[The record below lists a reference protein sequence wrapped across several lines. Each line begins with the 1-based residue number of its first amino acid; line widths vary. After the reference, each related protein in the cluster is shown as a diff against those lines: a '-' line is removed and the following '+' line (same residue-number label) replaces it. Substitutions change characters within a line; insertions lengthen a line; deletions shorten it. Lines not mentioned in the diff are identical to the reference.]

1 MPLIDLKTSLKS
13 LKFGKDRPYGG
24 SSNQPYIQTS
34 IPEGENSGVFQT
46 GGIDSILRGGLLAPI
61 SAAKDV
67 SRLTQMFFD
76 LKSPNGPLF
85 TVKQNLLSKT
95 SVETEASNGASYAL
109 GLNQGIYLPSSTIA
123 QAGVGFLGTHL
134 NLFGIAPIDGSPLS
148 IVKYETV
155 VKENNALSITENYT
169 PPPKAPLSVNTKLD
183 PKVNRLLQLWGN
195 NQANSSTNVNLYSY
209 SGGPGSTLGFGN
221 TDILLSKQRTNV
233 NTQFGGE
240 PFSLSNKS
248 PLKSFYY
255 TPEQIASSSSL
266 NLNSEIKEDFRRTL
280 IRSNN
285 ISESTVLSIS
295 PSYLSKDNKT
305 IETRTHLG
313 NPGKHSQNPTE
324 GGKNVINYGID
335 ASTLDALDKINALPM
350 YDSEGPNSS
359 YAINDLVKFRIAA
372 INNDGN
378 GRQAVYMH
386 FRAFIDSFNDNYNAT
401 WNPIKYS
408 GRGDT
413 LYNYQGFERSINL
426 SFTVYAQ
433 SKAELIPMYRKLNY
447 LASTLAPDYTGAG
460 FMRGNLLRLTL
471 GGYLYEQPGFITSL
485 TYNIPEESTWEIGID
500 ENGDSDDSV
509 KELPHMIKVTGMTFT
524 PIHNFL
530 PQKPNSDSI
539 IKRKN
544 GVYSPIPEKYI
555 ALAAGDPS
563 LSIYTNYADY
573 YTYYDASNA
582 NSPYIETA
590 AAPEAQP
597 AIQSTP
603 NNFTQDPGLNS
614 IAPSSNALNIPNSP
628 NSPFFRP

>member
-1 MPLIDLKTSLKS
+1 MPLIEFKTSLKS

-95 SVETEASNGASYAL
+95 SVETEASNKASYAL

-155 VKENNALSITENYT
+155 VKENNALSITEKYT

-195 NQANSSTNVNLYSY
+195 NQTNDSTNVNLYSY

-233 NTQFGGE
+233 NTQFGEE

-255 TPEQIASSSSL
+255 TPEQISIQTQ
-266 NLNSEIKEDFRRTL
+266 NLTSEIKEDFRATL
-280 IRSNN
+280 IGPN
-285 ISESTVLSIS
+285 IGSKSTVLSIS
-295 PSYLSKDNKT
+295 PSYLSKN
-305 IETRTHLG
+305 IELRNHLG

-324 GGKNVINYGID
+324 GGKNVINYGIN
-335 ASTLDALDKINALPM
+335 ASTLVALDKINALPM
-350 YDSEGPNSS
+350 YDGEGPNLR
-359 YAINDLVKFRIAA
+359 YAVNDLVKFRIAA
-372 INNDGN
+372 INNDSKDGS
-378 GRQAVYMH
+378 QAVYMH
-386 FRAFIDSFNDNYNAT
+386 FRAFIDSFDDNFSAT
-401 WNPIKYS
+401 WNPVKYS

-413 LYNYQGFERSINL
+413 LYNYQGFERSVNM
-426 SFTVYAQ
+426 SFTVFAQ

-460 FMRGNLLRLTL
+460 FMRGNLVRLTL

-485 TYNIPEESTWEIGID
+485 TYSIPEESPWEIGID
-500 ENGDSDDSV
+500 ENGQYDSSV

-530 PQKPNSDSI
+530 PQKPNSDSAI
-539 IKRKN
+539 RREK
-544 GVYSPIPEKYI
+544 GTYTPISEKYI

-563 LSIYTNYADY
+563 SPTYTNYGDL

-597 AIQSTP
+597 IIQSTP